1 MSTIHLNV
9 SKDQAINVIC
19 RQTTYTREEAAE
31 KLKAENNNLEKVIE
45 KFMKIEKKEEVPC
58 LTGSQERYRLIRR
71 ELDKTITQ

>member
-1 MSTIHLNV
+1 MSTIQLNV
-9 SKDQAINVIC
+9 TKNQAINVIC

-31 KLKAENNNLEKVIE
+31 KLEQENNNIEKVIE
-45 KFMKIEKKEEVPC
+45 KFMNIEKKEAAPC

>member
-1 MSTIHLNV
+1 MSTIQLNV
-9 SKDQAINVIC
+9 TKDQAINVIC

-31 KLKAENNNLEKVIE
+31 KLEQENNNLEKVIE
-45 KFMKIEKKEEVPC
+45 KFMNIEKKEAAPR